1 MKTENLRKLYGR
13 YLQDVNMITITLLCF
28 LQQGWTN
35 LPLRARFFGRAIV
48 FKNGRAKSKSM
59 CTSEREQLEIVIFV
73 LCYLNSA
80 CSLHF

>member
-13 YLQDVNMITITLLCF
+13 YLQNVNMITIALSCF

-35 LPLRARFFGRAIV
+35 LPLRARFLATQLYLKMGAQNQSQCARLIE
-48 FKNGRAKSKSM
+48 K
-59 CTSEREQLEIVIFV
+59 QLEIVIFV

-80 CSLHF
+80 CSFHF